1 MKTKAKSR
9 FSYIKS
15 QEPADVRDLVKLTDA
30 FNAGYEACEQTYC
43 FPKSATERPPEKQ
56 LYIPDP
62 YVLINKSDD
71 IDLKQ
76 QMAALT
82 AYMDECQ
89 KRILQLE
96 ESNSSKK
103 LDGWIS
109 VKDRLP
115 KIGDRILVTHR
126 KGQDYANLHVME
138 ASRFNDDEYC
148 LPQDYSILAD
158 YVDYWM
164 PLPKPPEEI

>member
-1 MKTKAKSR
+1 MKTPEEMAEAYAKLVAKDWMPNGTKELKNYFIGITIPNEDGS
-9 FSYIKS
+9 FSYCKNIFTGPDIR
-15 QEPADVRDLVKLTDA
+15 PAFV
-30 FNAGYEACEQTYC
+30 AGYEAAKNQLAGVSKVIQVQDNPSINTQSSDNNTQT
-43 FPKSATERPPEKQ
+43 
-56 LYIPDP
+56 
-62 YVLINKSDD
+62 
-71 IDLKQ
+71 
-76 QMAALT
+76 
-82 AYMDECQ
+82 
-89 KRILQLE
+89 
-96 ESNSSKK
+96 NSSKISNS
-103 LDGWIS
+103 WIS

-164 PLPKPPEEI
+164 PLPKPPEKI